1 MRRQLDHPLTP
12 LLLVVVAYFLFLVL
26 RLQKVDITAFIVAGE
41 EFVERSALL
50 APITIQHPI
59 GYDGQFYYRLAL
71 NPLTREPVA
80 DGVKLDSPLYRHRR
94 ILYPTLTWLL
104 ALGQAHFVPTA
115 LVAVN
120 FLALAA
126 MGGLGGLYAQAV
138 GKHALLGAFF
148 ALYPGFILTLAR
160 DLTEILEGLFVLAAL
175 LALHRERW
183 LLGTGVLVAAVLA
196 KETALLL
203 PAAIFLVWL
212 DTGRTA
218 GKGVKW
224 YVAVVPL
231 VFYGAWQLF
240 LQFWWQASLAADVQN
255 NIGLPFRGIIEV
267 ISSFQTFERF
277 QRIWV
282 AEAVGLGLVGVVTA
296 VLLKSS
302 RARRYEKLAW
312 LLYSLLLIM
321 LTTSVWVEGWAFLRA
336 ASLFY
341 LLAVVLL
348 INTRCREAQA
358 LLLLISTVGWVLLAA
373 DVLKL

>member
-1 MRRQLDHPLTP
+1 MSQRLDHPLVP
-12 LLLVVVAYFLFLVL
+12 LLLVAAAYLIFLVL
-26 RLQKVDITAFIVAGE
+26 RLQRVDITAFIVAGE
-41 EFVERSALL
+41 EFVERADLP
-50 APITIQHPI
+50 AAITIQHPI

-80 DGVKLDSPLYRHRR
+80 DGIRLDSPLYRHRR
-94 ILYPTLTWLL
+94 ILYPSLTWLL
-104 ALGQAHFVPTA
+104 VLGRARLVPLA

-148 ALYPGFILTLAR
+148 ALYPGFLFTLAR
-160 DLTEILEGLFVLAAL
+160 DLTEILEGLFVLTAL
-175 LALHRERW
+175 LALRREHWR
-183 LLGTGVLVAAVLA
+183 LGTELLVSAVLA

-203 PAAIFLVWL
+203 PAAIFLAWL
-212 DTGRTA
+212 DRSRRA
-218 GKGVKW
+218 DKGVRW
-224 YVAVVPL
+224 YVAIVPL

-240 LQFWWQASLAADVQN
+240 MQFWWQASLAADVQN

-267 ISSFQTFERF
+267 ASSFQTFERF
-277 QRIWV
+277 QRVWV
-282 AEAVGLGLVGVVTA
+282 TEAVGLGLVGVVTA

-302 RARRYEKLAW
+302 QAHRYEKLAW
-312 LLYSLLLIM
+312 LLYGLLLIM
-321 LTTSVWVEGWAFLRA
+321 LTSSVWVEGQAFLRA

-348 INTRCREAQA
+348 INTHRREAQA
-358 LLLLISTVGWVLLAA
+358 LLFLISSIGWLLLAG
-373 DVLKL
+373 DVIKF

>member
-1 MRRQLDHPLTP
+1 MRRRLDHPLAP
-12 LLLVVVAYFLFLVL
+12 LLLVAAAYLIFLVL
-26 RLQKVDITAFIVAGE
+26 RLQRVDVTAFIVAGE
-41 EFVERSALL
+41 EFVERAALP

-71 NPLTREPVA
+71 NPLTREPMA
-80 DGVKLDSPLYRHRR
+80 DGIKLDSPLYRHRR

-160 DLTEILEGLFVLAAL
+160 DLTEILEALFVLAAL
-175 LALHRERW
+175 LALRRERW
-183 LLGTGVLVAAVLA
+183 VLGTGLLAAAVLA

-203 PAAIFLVWL
+203 PAAIFLAWL

-218 GKGVKW
+218 DKGVKW

-231 VFYGAWQLF
+231 AFYGAWQLF

-267 ISSFQTFERF
+267 VSSFQTFERF
-277 QRIWV
+277 QRVWV
-282 AEAVGLGLVGVVTA
+282 AEAVGLGLVGGVTA

-302 RARRYEKLAW
+302 PARRYEKLAW

-321 LTTSVWVEGWAFLRA
+321 LTSSVWVEGWAFLRA

-348 INTRCREAQA
+348 INTRRREAQA
-358 LLLLISTVGWVLLAA
+358 LLLLISTVGWVLLAV
-373 DVLKL
+373 DVLR